1 MAPPRRSAFTLVEL
15 LVATAVTAMVAA
27 SVAATLSAVSI
38 GLQGQEEAAQEVARV
53 ARAQARLCDH
63 LYRAR
68 MVLAESPESVAL
80 WIPSEEF
87 DGSPAN
93 AAAFDA
99 IRTDEIRWYRFD
111 RQRRTVLMQK
121 ASASA
126 SRAALALASDW
137 EAVRTSL
144 ASSGNLAS
152 GTVLEGVLEA
162 AFRFDSFDP
171 CRDRRIALEVQLD
184 DAHGGLHLE
193 LGGALAALQRHPDCP

>member
-1 MAPPRRSAFTLVEL
+1 MAPPRRRAFTLVEL
-15 LVATAVTAMVAA
+15 LVATAVTAIVAA
-27 SVAATLSAVSI
+27 SVAATLSAVAV

-68 MVLAESPESVAL
+68 MVLAESPDSVAL
-80 WIPSEEF
+80 WIPSEAF
-87 DGSPAN
+87 DGTAAN

-99 IRTDEIRWYRFD
+99 IRSDEIRWYRFD
-111 RQRRTVLMQK
+111 RQRRVIVMQK
-121 ASASA
+121 ASVSA
-126 SRAALALASDW
+126 SRAAHALASDW
-137 EAVRTSL
+137 ESVRSSL
-144 ASSGNLAS
+144 AASGSLTT
-152 GTVLEGVLEA
+152 GTVLEGVLDA
-162 AFRFDSFDP
+162 AFRFESFNP